1 MTVEP
6 EIVRSAADMFQPRAE
21 EPEKEEAEEKDGEE
35 AEPEAEKAEETGEEE
50 SSIEIDGASY
60 SVDDVRV
67 LTGIE
72 RDLAALSDD
81 YVQDGVFTVDLGESG
96 VFTGAAAVRQVAS
109 LGLTLVEMDRGF
121 RTAEG
126 ADELLAKLAAQA
138 LAEHGPKMKFA
149 PISLDAFKD
158 PDMMSDEE
166 KGLMGVIQGLLD
178 REIEWK
184 EMNRALAAEL
194 AEIKRDGMVLGPA
207 EKEAK
212 VVSEYLKETVTAA
225 EVAEAKKATGE
236 KDAKLAVMQYR
247 LKGGSG
253 KNPAGRPKRE
263 AQRGGAAPAGVDA
276 PEQSREAK
284 YRDMYG
290 LSMKDSARLER
301 QGFLHKPGSQKPTK
315 AELGGSI

>member
-21 EPEKEEAEEKDGEE
+21 EPEKKEAEQEGGEESAPEAEE
-35 AEPEAEKAEETGEEE
+35 AEETGEEE
-50 SSIEIDGASY
+50 SSVEIDGASY

-72 RDLAALSDD
+72 RDLAALSGD

-96 VFTGAAAVRQVAS
+96 VYSGAEAVRQVAS
-109 LGLTLVEMDRGF
+109 MGLTLVEMDRQF
-121 RTAEG
+121 RTPEG
-126 ADELLAKLAAQA
+126 ATELLTRLVTQA
-138 LAEHGPKMKFA
+138 LETHGPKMEFQ
-149 PISLDAFKD
+149 PIDLKALD
-158 PDMMSDEE
+158 PDMMSEEE
-166 KGLMGVIQGLLD
+166 KGLMGVIQGQFK
-178 REIEWK
+178 REGQLM
-184 EMNRALAAEL
+184 EMNRALTAEL

-247 LKGGSG
+247 LKSGSG